1 MPRQQSEES
10 RGCFMPAVASLVFF
24 LLLCLGRAWSAEQ
37 KLPEHDLPDKV
48 SLDFVDAEI
57 QEVARSV
64 SLAYGVPVLVDG
76 GIEDK
81 VTFHLDGVG
90 LLEGLSTL
98 CSTLGLEVFRDGSVL
113 RIRRQVDHG
122 ENYFRITDSLVTLA
136 VERRDVRDFIRD
148 FSANTGLNVL
158 AAPDVSGEI
167 SGRLSAVPA
176 VTALRTILEI
186 HGFRVRRDADCYRV
200 ERSRNSSAL
209 ADGAGGKGGAGANG
223 APPADAKTVPD
234 IVVEDSLYS
243 VELDGTPLDVF
254 LKEFARVANLNLVLY
269 GEMRETSQMRLER
282 ASLTALLNALF
293 RGSRYTFA
301 LDSNTLFVSERG
313 AKNALSVTEL
323 YPLKYAS
330 PETLIPRLG
339 TLLPGAGFVVSE
351 AKEQNALML
360 RGSPSEIAEAR
371 EILDRLD
378 VAALQVTISCVIVEL
393 KRGNNFEIGLHSG
406 ATRKTAE
413 NDLGV
418 RGFMEFLGKDVSGS
432 GAFGKIGILP
442 ARFEMELAAMEESNK
457 AEVLA
462 RPRLTTLNGSKA
474 ELNVTNTVYYLVS
487 QVSADGYPIT
497 DYRSFNDGISL
508 ELTPTVAQGGS
519 ITLNVSPEIKT
530 AGRSSGDGPR
540 DISTRNLKT
549 TVVLNDGE
557 TLCLGGLV
565 RRSKSEVRTAVPFLG
580 SIPFIGRIFS
590 YVSEVEEES
599 ELAIFITPEVR
610 R

>member
-10 RGCFMPAVASLVFF
+10 RGCFMPAVASLVPF

-113 RIRRQVDHG
+113 RIRREVDHG

-136 VERRDVRDFIRD
+136 VERRGVRDFIRD

-176 VTALRTILEI
+176 ITALRTILEI
-186 HGFRVRRDADCYRV
+186 HGFRVRRDADCFRV
-200 ERSRNSSAL
+200 ERSRNSPAVTGG
-209 ADGAGGKGGAGANG
+209 ADGKGGS
-223 APPADAKTVPD
+223 PADAKTVPD
-234 IVVEDSLYS
+234 IVVDDSLYS
-243 VELDGTPLDVF
+243 VELDGTPLDEF
-254 LKEFARVANLNLVLY
+254 LKEFSRMANLNLVMY
-269 GEMRETSQMRLER
+269 GEVRETSQMRLER
-282 ASLTALLNALF
+282 ASLGVLLNALF

-339 TLLPGAGFVVSE
+339 TLMPGAGLVVSE

-360 RGSPSEIAEAR
+360 RGSPAEIAEAR

-378 VAALQVTISCVIVEL
+378 AAALQVTISCVIVEL

-413 NDLGV
+413 NDLGL
-418 RGFMEFLGKDVSGS
+418 RGFWDFLGKDVSTS

-462 RPRLTTLNGSKA
+462 RPRLTTLNGNKA

-580 SIPFIGRIFS
+580 SIPFIGRLFS

-599 ELAIFITPEVR
+599 ELAIFITPEVKR
-610 R
+610 

>member
-10 RGCFMPAVASLVFF
+10 RGCFMPAVASLVLF

-90 LLEGLSTL
+90 LLEGLSML

-200 ERSRNSSAL
+200 ERSRNSPAL
-209 ADGAGGKGGAGANG
+209 LGGAGHSG
-223 APPADAKTVPD
+223 APPTDAKTVPD

-282 ASLTALLNALF
+282 APLTALLNALF

-339 TLLPGAGFVVSE
+339 TLLPGAGLVVSE

-599 ELAIFITPEVR
+599 ELAIFITPEVKR
-610 R
+610 

>member
-1 MPRQQSEES
+1 MPHQTSEEN
-10 RGCFMPAVASLVFF
+10 RGCFMPAVACLILI
-24 LLLCLGRAWSAEQ
+24 LLLCLARAWSAEQ
-37 KLPEHDLPDKV
+37 KLPERELPDKV

-76 GIEDK
+76 G
-81 VTFHLDGVG
+81 VQARTTFHLDGVG

-98 CSTLGLEVFRDGSVL
+98 CSTLGLEIFRDGSVL
-113 RIRRQVDHG
+113 RIRKRMDHG
-122 ENYFRITDSLVTLA
+122 ENYFRITDSLVTLS

-158 AAPDVSGEI
+158 VAPDISGEI
-167 SGRLSAVPA
+167 TGRLSSMPA
-176 VTALRTILEI
+176 ETALRTILEI
-186 HGFRVRRDADCYRV
+186 HGFRVRRDADCFRV
-200 ERSRNSSAL
+200 ERSRNSTAST
-209 ADGAGGKGGAGANG
+209 ADANG
-223 APPADAKTVPD
+223 VAGNSGVNTMPD
-234 IVVEDSLYS
+234 IIVDDSLYS

-254 LKEFARVANLNLVLY
+254 LKELARVSNLNLVMY
-269 GEMRETSQMRLER
+269 GDVRETSQIRLER
-282 ASLTALLNALF
+282 APLVMLLNALF
-293 RGSRYTFA
+293 RGSRYTYA
-301 LDSNTLFVSERG
+301 LDSNTLFVTERG
-313 AKNALSVTEL
+313 TKNVLSETEL
-323 YPLKYAS
+323 YPLKYVS
-330 PETLIPRLG
+330 PETLLPQVSK
-339 TLLPGAGFVVSE
+339 LLPGTALIVSE
-351 AKEQNALML
+351 AKEQNALVL
-360 RGSPSEIAEAR
+360 RGSPSEIADAR

-378 VAALQVTISCVIVEL
+378 QATLQVTISCVIVEF
-393 KRGNNFEIGLHSG
+393 KRGRGFEFGLHSG

-418 RGFMEFLGKDVSGS
+418 RGFWDFMGKDVSAS

-442 ARFEMELAAMEESNK
+442 ARFEMELSAMEENNK

-462 RPRLTTLNGSKA
+462 RPRLTTLNGTKA

-508 ELTPTVAQGGS
+508 EITPTVTQSGN

-549 TVVLNDGE
+549 TVVLKNGE

-565 RRSKSEVRTAVPFLG
+565 RKSKSEVRTAVPFLG
-580 SIPFIGRIFS
+580 SLPFIGKLFS
-590 YVSEVEEES
+590 YVSEVDDES
-599 ELAIFITPEVR
+599 ELAIFMTPEVKY
-610 R
+610 